1 MTIMLNG
8 RARMRFSGS
17 PLEQFA
23 GTLGNQLGKPVWD
36 ATGLK
41 GKCDFSVYWTSE
53 GGRIPPLPPP
63 PGVVAPP
70 VASSPD
76 EFGAECLRGD
86 SGAIAA
92 EAGGEEGYGGHG
104 GGGPRREG
112 PAEKLESLAK
122 LVGATKSKPT
132 A

>member
-36 ATGLK
+36 AAGLK

-76 EFGAECLRGD
+76 E
-86 SGAIAA
+86 SGPNVLNKI
-92 EAGGEEGYGGHG
+92 
-104 GGGPRREG
+104 REG
-112 PAEKLESLAK
+112 LSFYTALSPLCQIMHPYEH
-122 LVGATKSKPT
+122 GAHFTIQPQMV